1 MFGILC
7 IESVAS
13 QPGYSAIRKGSQ
25 KDNWNNQN
33 GRNLRERRLAYETR
47 LENRTTTACKKGLKE
62 IQSLPIKLLVT
73 KVNVH
78 ALYRRVFVV

>member
-1 MFGILC
+1 MFGIFC

-47 LENRTTTACKKGLKE
+47 LENRTTTASKKGLKKRDPVIAYKTVSDE
-62 IQSLPIKLLVT
+62 SECSCLI
-73 KVNVH
+73 
-78 ALYRRVFVV
+78 